1 MCQRTHV
8 MKVDAGV
15 VSATEK
21 QPLTSMLTDRHIP
34 FASLR
39 ATWTGS
45 DRGQRRHNS
54 GRVVEEIST

>member
-1 MCQRTHV
+1 

-15 VSATEK
+15 VPVIEK

-39 ATWTGS
+39 ATRTGS
-45 DRGQRRHNS
+45 DRGRRRHS
-54 GRVVEEIST
+54 GGRVVEEIST